1 MPYNNAP
8 ISAQEEVTGSSVLP
22 LARVKKIIAMDDDI
36 AQCSN
41 SAAFA
46 ISIATEMFI
55 RQLTQQA
62 HNVVK
67 SERKPRRN
75 LQYKDFA
82 TAVARIDNLEFLS
95 DVIPRTTTFKQF
107 KEKKAR
113 EAANGVSVEAGQT
126 TLDRQH
132 PAPQTEEKLQAMAQP
147 GQVNANASR
156 VVVAASSVQQQQ
168 QQRNA
173 TSKTGGS
180 SFDSPFS
187 GGGVSSYKVP
197 SFGKYASKRPEI
209 SNRVFSYFVAG
220 SMGLLAAAGAK
231 ATVQDFLV
239 NMSASADVLA
249 SAKVEL
255 DLTTIP
261 EGKNVIIKWRGKP
274 VFVRH
279 RTSDE
284 IKEAEAENWQSLRDP
299 QPDSDRVKNPE
310 WLVMLGICTHLGCV
324 PIGEAG
330 DFGGWFCPCHGSHY
344 DISGRIRKGP
354 APLNLEVPAYDFP
367 EEGKLIIG

>member
-147 GQVNANASR
+147 GQVNGMNGTAMTG
-156 VVVAASSVQQQQ
+156 VYPQQ
-168 QQRNA
+168 
-173 TSKTGGS
+173 
-180 SFDSPFS
+180 P
-187 GGGVSSYKVP
+187 P
-197 SFGKYASKRPEI
+197 P
-209 SNRVFSYFVAG
+209 
-220 SMGLLAAAGAK
+220 AAAMHQTILSPTQGSPMADR
-231 ATVQDFLV
+231 TVQPSNHLH
-239 NMSASADVLA
+239 ASHGDV
-249 SAKVEL
+249 EM
-255 DLTTIP
+255 T
-261 EGKNVIIKWRGKP
+261 G
-274 VFVRH
+274 
-279 RTSDE
+279 
-284 IKEAEAENWQSLRDP
+284 
-299 QPDSDRVKNPE
+299 
-310 WLVMLGICTHLGCV
+310 
-324 PIGEAG
+324 
-330 DFGGWFCPCHGSHY
+330 
-344 DISGRIRKGP
+344 
-354 APLNLEVPAYDFP
+354 
-367 EEGKLIIG
+367 